1 MNPNGDVF
9 TNYTQARLCYY
20 TQYKTYTKK
29 LLRKRK
35 YKSIQIL
42 VSSSCTLIYHLAKQ
56 PWGCKP

>member
-9 TNYTQARLCYY
+9 SNYTQARLCYY

-29 LLRKRK
+29 LFRKRK

-42 VSSSCTLIYHLAKQ
+42 VSSSCTLIYHLTKQ
-56 PWGCKP
+56 P

>member
-29 LLRKRK
+29 IETEKRMKGK
-35 YKSIQIL
+35 YAQSISELSDKLQ
-42 VSSSCTLIYHLAKQ
+42 
-56 PWGCKP
+56 